1 MVSRYQFG
9 GKITYFLH
17 FEGADYAAAGEE
29 SAHHDTELASNG
41 KKIRIHIS

>member
-29 SAHHDTELASNG
+29 SAHHDTDASDG
-41 KKIRIHIS
+41 REFRIHIS